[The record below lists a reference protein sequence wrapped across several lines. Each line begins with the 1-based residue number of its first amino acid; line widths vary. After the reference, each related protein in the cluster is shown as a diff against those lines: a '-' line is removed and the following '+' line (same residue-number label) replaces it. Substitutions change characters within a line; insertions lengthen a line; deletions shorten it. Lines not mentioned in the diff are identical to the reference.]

1 MEVLN
6 RRAPLFYNELNRRVK
21 SEYDAE
27 NTRTSSIA
35 NTRQNEPEFQKAFN
49 LSQNYA
55 RTGQQKFADPFAFHM
70 RPNNFEFNGRNLGI
84 LNTLKQNA
92 KKDYPDV
99 ITQTPLK
106 VVGFY

>member
-6 RRAPLFYNELNRRVK
+6 RRASFFFNELNKNSK
-21 SEYDAE
+21 SEYNAE

-35 NTRQNEPEFQKAFN
+35 NTRQNEPQFQKLQN

-70 RPNNFEFNGRNLGI
+70 RPNNFDFNGRNLAI
-84 LNTLKQNA
+84 LNTLKQNE
-92 KKDYPDV
+92 KKDFPDV